1 MEEHDQIQFQK
12 LSFLLSLEIFYT
24 IRVPVVAQ
32 WKWIH
37 EDAGSIPAL
46 DQWVKDPALP
56 CAVV

>member
-32 WKWIH
+32 WK
-37 EDAGSIPAL
+37 
-46 DQWVKDPALP
+46 
-56 CAVV
+56 